1 MTTPMP
7 IKTLFAKD
15 IHRPIEEVIKVDQT
29 DEEIIRDEINE
40 YVITDAIRSHYTSIF
55 DAYRETPNKPHERI
69 AIWVSGFFGS
79 GKSSFAKMLG
89 LSIANRTV
97 AGESAAER
105 FAERAGDKKLSVLL
119 KAINEKIPT
128 HAVIFDVSTDR
139 GIRSGNQTLTEIMYG
154 LFLQSLG
161 YAKDLDLSELE
172 IGLEEKGQLT
182 RFEGEYKRL
191 FKKDWATEKGK
202 VAFALSEASRVIH
215 SLDPDTYPLADSWV
229 KAVKNKADIT
239 PGKLAERA
247 GELMK
252 RRKPGHAL
260 MFVVDEVGQFVA
272 RDVQK
277 MLDLQAVVQNLG
289 LKGRGKHW
297 VVVTSQE
304 KLGELVS
311 GLDDKKIEL
320 ARLMDRFPLQVHLES
335 SDISEV
341 TSRRVLSKNSG
352 AQAALGKLFDEHRG
366 RLTEHTRLTADIKLP
381 ELSREAFIDL
391 YPLLPYQIDLI
402 IQVVSGLRTQGG
414 ASKHVG
420 GANRTIIKL
429 AQQLLINP
437 AVNLAGGKLGDLVR
451 LDQVYDLV
459 EGNIGSE
466 VRAKI
471 AAISKELNHPL
482 AQPVAKVICLL
493 QYVKSV
499 HRGAEN
505 IAAALHPSVS
515 GDSQLASVKE
525 ALRELEVAHKVRH
538 GDDGYR
544 IPTPAE
550 DDWERLRN
558 GISPKPGDS
567 HRLYSEVLSGFWQPQ
582 PSHTLFDTKTFK
594 AGLAIHGREVTSG
607 DMMFQVHLAE
617 DGKELESLAAELR
630 TRSQQERKHVFWAI
644 GLTGAIDRETVE
656 LFRSKEMLARKER
669 DVKGEDT
676 PALIAEERVR
686 LRRHEGEL
694 RRLLRAACLSGR
706 IYFRG
711 NDRSPTD
718 RAVDVGKTAA
728 EVLGQVLPEV
738 FDRFKEAAAKATDV
752 KKGTDAL
759 FTAEN
764 LQGLPSVFSGLG
776 LLRDEKGKTVF
787 RTESSPLKEVLDRIE
802 ERANYGDTAS
812 GRYLTDEFAKEPF
825 GWDFEAVRL
834 LVLSLLRAGKI
845 EATSKGQTLDTVTG
859 VEARDTFSNNNLFRQ
874 ASFRPKKG
882 IEFEE
887 LVKASEAFRDTFGSE
902 VKELNAGAI
911 VAELRKEAARNEDT
925 VLSAL
930 ATLTTHRL
938 PGGAVLER
946 AIGQMKAILR
956 GSEDNAIATFN
967 TSHRAIKDAIKRAVE
982 LEQVLNEPR
991 LHDLER
997 ARKAQASLWSF
1008 LSQEPDISDDLR
1020 TRAAALEDLLARET
1034 FFKELPAIEQ
1044 HTKAIEAEYSR
1055 RFNDALDVRATAY
1068 EDAFER
1074 FANAPA
1080 WLGLTKE
1087 DQERLQPARDRL
1099 VAPFE
1104 LLRRRNVEP
1113 VPIPQLRSDRDAC
1126 EGRLRAALAELNRLI
1141 DGERVVTV
1149 SVASYFAGGIESE
1162 DQLDAALDGIREECA
1177 RLIGAGKKVFIQ

>member
-1 MTTPMP
+1 MTIATP
-7 IKTLFAKD
+7 IKVLFAND
-15 IHRPIEEVIKVDQT
+15 INRRIEEVIKVDQA
-29 DEEIIRDEINE
+29 DEKIIRDEISE
-40 YVITDAIRSHYTSIF
+40 YVVTDAILSHYTEIF
-55 DAYRETPNKPHERI
+55 DAYRETPNKPHEGV

-89 LSIANRTV
+89 LAIANRTV
-97 AGESAAER
+97 AGKSAGGL
-105 FAERAGDKKLSVLL
+105 FTERAGNNKLTVLL
-119 KAINEKIPT
+119 KAINETIPT

-172 IGLEEKGQLT
+172 IGLEEKGQLA
-182 RFEGEYKRL
+182 RFEDEYKRL
-191 FKKDWATEKGK
+191 FGKDWAAEKGK
-202 VAFALSEASRVIH
+202 VAFALSEASRVLH
-215 SLDPDTYPLADSWV
+215 SLEPDTYPMADSWV

-252 RRKPGHAL
+252 RRKPGLSL

-277 MLDLQAVVQNLG
+277 MLDLQAIVQSLG
-289 LKGRGKHW
+289 VKGRGKHW

-320 ARLMDRFPLQVHLES
+320 ARLMDRFPLQVHLEP

-341 TSRRVLSKNSG
+341 TSRRVLSKNAA
-352 AQAALGKLFDEHRG
+352 AQATLGKLFDEHRG
-366 RLTEHTRLTADIKLP
+366 RLIDHTRLTADIKLP

-437 AVNLAGGKLGDLVR
+437 AVNLADAQLGNLVR

-471 AAISKELNHPL
+471 AAISKELDHPL

-499 HRGAEN
+499 HRSAEN
-505 IAAALHPSVS
+505 IAAALHGSVS
-515 GDSQLASVKE
+515 GDSQLASVRE
-525 ALRELEVAHKVRH
+525 ALRELEAAQKVRH

-550 DDWERLRN
+550 DDWERLRI

-567 HRLYSEVLSGFWQPQ
+567 RRLYSEAVSAFWQPQ

-594 AGLAIHGREVTSG
+594 AGLAIHGREITSG
-607 DMMFQVHLAE
+607 DMVFQFHLAE
-617 DGKELESLAAELR
+617 DGKDFDGLAAELR
-630 TRSQQERKHVFWAI
+630 IRSQQERKHVFWAVA
-644 GLTGAIDRETVE
+644 LTDAIDRETVE

-669 DVKGEDT
+669 ETKGEDT

-686 LRRHEGEL
+686 LRRHSDEL
-694 RRLLRAACLSGR
+694 RRLFRAACLSGR
-706 IYFRG
+706 IFFRG
-711 NDRSPTD
+711 NDRSPSD

-728 EVLGQVLPEV
+728 EVLGQVLPVV
-738 FDRFKEAAAKATDV
+738 FDRFKEAAAKATEV

-764 LQGLPSVFSGLG
+764 LQGLPSVFGSIG
-776 LLRDEKGKTVF
+776 LLRDEKGKIVF
-787 RTESSPLKEVLDRIE
+787 RTESGTLKEVLDRID

-825 GWDFEAVRL
+825 GWDFEVVRL
-834 LVLSLLRAGKI
+834 LVLALLRAGKI
-845 EATSKGQTLDTVTG
+845 EATSKGQTIDSATG
-859 VEARDTFSNNNLFRQ
+859 VEARETFSNNNLFRQ
-874 ASFRPKKG
+874 AAFRPKKG

-911 VAELRKEAARNEDT
+911 VAELRKEVARNEDT
-925 VLSAL
+925 LAAAL
-930 ATLTTHRL
+930 ATLTAHRL
-938 PGGAVLER
+938 PGGTVLDS

-967 TSHRAIKDAIKRAVE
+967 TSHRGIKDAIKRAVE
-982 LEQVLNEPR
+982 LEQVLSEPR

-997 ARKAQASLWSF
+997 ARKAQGVLWNF
-1008 LSQEPDISDDLR
+1008 LSQESDVTDELR
-1020 TRAAALEDLLARET
+1020 TRASSLVDLLARET
-1034 FFKELPAIEQ
+1034 FFKELPSIEQ
-1044 HTKAIEAEYSR
+1044 HSKAIETEYTHR
-1055 RFNDALDVRATAY
+1055 EDKALDARIAAY
-1068 EDAFER
+1068 TKAFDELIKT
-1074 FANAPA
+1074 P
-1080 WLGLTKE
+1080 GYSEIDE
-1087 DQERLQPARDRL
+1087 DQQHHLA
-1099 VAPFE
+1099 APFE
-1104 LLRRRNVEP
+1104 CGKKRGGEH
-1113 VPIPQLRSDRDAC
+1113 VPIPQLRADRDAC
-1126 EGRLRAALAELNRLI
+1126 EGRLRAAVAELRRII

-1149 SVASYFAGGIESE
+1149 RVGSYFAGGIETE
-1162 DQLDAALDGIREECA
+1162 EQLEAALDGVREECT
-1177 RLIGAGKKVFIQ
+1177 RLIGAGKKVIVQ

>member
-1 MTTPMP
+1 MTTPTP
-7 IKTLFAKD
+7 IKTLFAND
-15 IHRPIEEVIKVDQT
+15 IHRRIEEVIKVDQT

-40 YVITDAIRSHYTSIF
+40 YIVTDAIRTHYAGIF
-55 DAYRETPNKPHERI
+55 DAYRETPNKPHEGI

-89 LSIANRTV
+89 LSVANRTV

-105 FAERAGDKKLSVLL
+105 FAERSGDKKIQVLL
-119 KAINEKIPT
+119 KAIAEKIPT

-172 IGLEEKGQLT
+172 IGLEEKGQLV
-182 RFEGEYKRL
+182 RFEEEYKRL

-202 VAFALSEASRVIH
+202 VAFALSEASRVLH
-215 SLDPDTYPLADSWV
+215 SLDPDTYPMADSWV

-252 RRKPGHAL
+252 RRKPGLSL

-277 MLDLQAVVQNLG
+277 MLDLQAIVQSLG
-289 LKGRGKHW
+289 VKGRGKHW

-320 ARLMDRFPLQVHLES
+320 ARLMDRFPLQVHLEP

-341 TSRRVLSKNSG
+341 TSRRVLSKNAA
-352 AQAALGKLFDEHRG
+352 AQNALGKLFDEHRG

-437 AVNLAGGKLGDLVR
+437 AVNLANDTVGDLVR

-471 AAISKELNHPL
+471 AAISKLVDHPL

-499 HRGAEN
+499 HRSAEN
-505 IAAALHPSVS
+505 LAAALHGSVG
-515 GDSQLASVKE
+515 GDSQLAPVKE
-525 ALRELEVAHKVRH
+525 AIRALEAAHQVRQ

-567 HRLYSEVLSGFWQPQ
+567 HRLYSEVLSAFWQPQ

-594 AGLAIHGREVTSG
+594 AGLAIHGREITSG
-607 DMMFQVHLAE
+607 DMVFQLHLAE
-617 DGKELESLAAELR
+617 DGKDFDGLAAEMR

-644 GLTGAIDRETVE
+644 ALTDAIDREIVE

-669 DVKGEDT
+669 ETKGEDT

-686 LRRHEGEL
+686 LRRHSDEL

-764 LQGLPSVFSGLG
+764 LQGLPSVFGSIG
-776 LLRDEKGKTVF
+776 LLRDEKGKTIF
-787 RTESSPLKEVLDRIE
+787 RTESGTLKEVLDRID

-825 GWDFEAVRL
+825 GWDFEVVRL
-834 LVLSLLRAGKI
+834 LVLSLLRSGKI
-845 EATSKGQTLDTVTG
+845 EATSKGQTIDSVTG

-874 ASFRPKKG
+874 AAFRPKKG

-887 LVKASEAFRDTFGSE
+887 LVKSSEAFRDTFGSE

-911 VAELRKEAARNEDT
+911 VAELRKEVSRNEDT
-925 VLSAL
+925 VASAL
-930 ATLTTHRL
+930 ATLTAHRL
-938 PGGAVLER
+938 PGGTVLDS

-967 TSHRAIKDAIKRAVE
+967 TSHRGIKDAIKRAVE
-982 LEQVLNEPR
+982 LEQVLSEPR

-997 ARKAQASLWSF
+997 ARKAQGLLWSF
-1008 LSQEPDISDDLR
+1008 LSQESDVTEELR
-1020 TRAAALEDLLARET
+1020 ARAASLEDLLARET
-1034 FFKELPAIEQ
+1034 FFKELPSIEQ
-1044 HTKAIEAEYSR
+1044 HTKAIETEYAR
-1055 RFNDALDVRATAY
+1055 REDEALDARIAAYTRAFDKLIKTPGWSEID
-1068 EDAFER
+1068 EDQQRRLADPFER
-1074 FANAPA
+1074 GKKRGA
-1080 WLGLTKE
+1080 E
-1087 DQERLQPARDRL
+1087 H
-1099 VAPFE
+1099 
-1104 LLRRRNVEP
+1104 
-1113 VPIPQLRSDRDAC
+1113 VPIPQLRADRDAC
-1126 EGRLRAALAELNRLI
+1126 EGRLRAAVGELRRII

-1149 SVASYFAGGIESE
+1149 SVGSYFAGGIETE
-1162 DQLDAALDGIREECA
+1162 EQLEAALDGVREECA
-1177 RLIGAGKKVFIQ
+1177 RLIGAGKKVIIQ

>member
-1 MTTPMP
+1 MTTTTP
-7 IKTLFAKD
+7 IKTLFAND
-15 IHRPIEEVIKVDQT
+15 IHRRIEEVIKVDQT
-29 DEEIIRDEINE
+29 DEEIIRDEIKE
-40 YVITDAIRSHYTSIF
+40 YVVTDAIRSHYTDIF
-55 DAYRETPNKPHERI
+55 EVYRQTPNKPHEGI

-89 LSIANRTV
+89 LAIANRTV
-97 AGESAAER
+97 AGESAGER
-105 FAERAGDKKLSVLL
+105 FAERAGDTKLTVLL

-172 IGLEEKGQLT
+172 IGLEEKGKLA
-182 RFEGEYKRL
+182 RFVEEYKRL
-191 FKKDWATEKGK
+191 FKKDWAAEKGK
-202 VAFALSEASRVIH
+202 VAFALSEASRVLH

-252 RRKPGHAL
+252 RRKPGQVL

-277 MLDLQAVVQNLG
+277 MLDLQAIVQSLG
-289 LKGRGKHW
+289 VKGRGKHW

-320 ARLMDRFPLQVHLES
+320 ARLMDRFPQELQVHLEP

-341 TSRRVLSKNSG
+341 TSRRVLSKNAG

-402 IQVVSGLRTQGG
+402 IQIVSGLRTQGG

-437 AVNLAGGKLGDLVR
+437 AVNLANGTLGDLAR

-471 AAISKELNHPL
+471 AAISKELSHPL
-482 AQPVAKVICLL
+482 AQRVAKVICLL

-499 HRGAEN
+499 HRSAEN
-505 IAAALHPSVS
+505 IAAALHPSVG

-525 ALRELEVAHKVRH
+525 ALRELEAAHKVRH

-558 GISPKPGDS
+558 GISPRPGDS
-567 HRLYSEVLSGFWQPQ
+567 HRLHTEVLSGFWQPQ

-617 DGKELESLAAELR
+617 PDEKLDKLASELR
-630 TRSQQERKHVFWAI
+630 TRSQQERKQVFWAI
-644 GLTGAIDRETVE
+644 GLTDAIDRETVE
-656 LFRSKEMLARKER
+656 LYRSKEMLARKER

-694 RRLLRAACLSGR
+694 KRLFKAAALSGR

-718 RAVDVGKTAA
+718 RAVDVGKTVA

-738 FDRFKEAAAKATDV
+738 FDRFKEAAAKATEM

-764 LQGLPSVFSGLG
+764 LQGLPGVFGSLG
-776 LLRDEKGKTVF
+776 LLRDERGKTVF
-787 RTESSPLKEVLDRIE
+787 RTDSGPLKEVLDRIE

-812 GRYLTDEFAKEPF
+812 GRYLEGEFAKEPF

-834 LVLSLLRAGKI
+834 LVLSLLRAGKL

-911 VAELRKEAARNEDT
+911 VAELRKEVARNEDT
-925 VLSAL
+925 VASAL
-930 ATLTTHRL
+930 GTLAAHRL
-938 PGGAVLER
+938 PGRAVLEG

-967 TSHRAIKDAIKRAVE
+967 TSHRAVKDAIKRAVE
-982 LEQVLNEPR
+982 LDQVLTEPR

-997 ARKAQASLWSF
+997 ARKTQSNLWSF
-1008 LSQEPDISDDLR
+1008 LSQESDIADDLR
-1020 TRAAALEDLLARET
+1020 TRAASLEDLLARET
-1034 FFKELPAIEQ
+1034 FFRELAAIEQ
-1044 HTKAIEAEYSR
+1044 HTRAIETEYGR
-1055 RFNDALDVRATAY
+1055 RFDEALEARVAAY
-1068 EDAFER
+1068 AKAFDELVKTPGWAELDEGQQRRLASPFER
-1074 FANAPA
+1074 GQKRDP
-1080 WLGLTKE
+1080 
-1087 DQERLQPARDRL
+1087 ER
-1099 VAPFE
+1099 
-1104 LLRRRNVEP
+1104 
-1113 VPIPQLRSDRDAC
+1113 VPIPQLRADRDAC
-1126 EGRLRAALAELNRLI
+1126 EGRLHAAIAELRRII

-1149 SVASYFAGGIESE
+1149 RVGSYFAGGIETE
-1162 DQLDAALDGIREECA
+1162 EQLEAALDGVREECA
-1177 RLIGAGKKVFIQ
+1177 RLIGAGKKVIVQ

>member
-1 MTTPMP
+1 MTTPTP
-7 IKTLFAKD
+7 IKTLFAND
-15 IHRPIEEVIKVDQT
+15 IHRRIEEVIKVDQT
-29 DEEIIRDEINE
+29 DEEIVRDEINE
-40 YVITDAIRSHYTSIF
+40 YVVTDAIRSHFTQILE
-55 DAYRETPNKPHERI
+55 AYRETPNKPHEGI

-89 LSIANRTV
+89 LSVANRTV

-105 FAERAGDKKLSVLL
+105 FAHRAGDKKLQVLL
-119 KAINEKIPT
+119 KTINEQIPT

-172 IGLEEKGQLT
+172 IGLEEKGQLA
-182 RFEGEYKRL
+182 RFEEEYRRL

-202 VAFALSEASRVIH
+202 VAFALSEASRVLH
-215 SLDPDTYPLADSWV
+215 SLDPDTYPMADSWV

-239 PGKLAERA
+239 PGKLAERV

-252 RRKPGHAL
+252 RRKPGYSL

-277 MLDLQAVVQNLG
+277 MLDLQAIVQQLG
-289 LKGRGKHW
+289 VKGRGKHW

-311 GLDDKKIEL
+311 GLDDKRIEL
-320 ARLMDRFPLQVHLES
+320 ARLMDRFPLQVHLEP
-335 SDISEV
+335 SDITEV
-341 TSRRVLSKNSG
+341 TSRRVLSKNAA
-352 AQAALGKLFDEHRG
+352 AQTALGKLFDEHRG

-402 IQVVSGLRTQGG
+402 IQIVSGLRTQGG

-437 AVNLAGGKLGDLVR
+437 AVNLADRPVGDLVR

-471 AAISKELNHPL
+471 AAIPKLVEHPL

-499 HRGAEN
+499 HRSAEN
-505 IAAALHPSVS
+505 IAAALHGQVG

-525 ALRELEVAHKVRH
+525 ALRALEAAHQVRH

-558 GISPKPGDS
+558 GINPKPGDS
-567 HRLYSEVLSGFWQPQ
+567 HRLYQEVLSAFWQPQ
-582 PSHTLFDTKTFK
+582 PSYTLFETKTFK
-594 AGLAIHGREVTSG
+594 AGLAIHGREITSG

-617 DGKELESLAAELR
+617 DGKDFDALAAELR

-644 GLTGAIDRETVE
+644 PLTDAIDRETVE

-669 DVKGEDT
+669 ETKGEDT

-686 LRRHEGEL
+686 LRRHSDEL
-694 RRLLRAACLSGR
+694 RRLLKAAALSGR

-711 NDRSPTD
+711 NDRSPSD

-764 LQGLPSVFSGLG
+764 LQGLPSVFSSLG

-787 RTESSPLKEVLDRIE
+787 RTESGPLKEVLDRIE

-812 GRYLTDEFAKEPF
+812 GRYLADEFAKEPF
-825 GWDFEAVRL
+825 GWDFEVVRL

-859 VEARDTFSNNNLFRQ
+859 VEARETFSNNNLFRQ

-902 VKELNAGAI
+902 VKELNASSI
-911 VAELRKEAARNEDT
+911 VAELRKEVARNEDT
-925 VLSAL
+925 VASAL
-930 ATLTTHRL
+930 ATLTAHRL
-938 PGGAVLER
+938 PGGTVLED

-967 TSHRAIKDAIKRAVE
+967 ASHRAIKDAIKRAVE
-982 LEQVLNEPR
+982 LEQVLSEPR

-997 ARKAQASLWSF
+997 ARKAQSNLWTF
-1008 LSQEPDISDDLR
+1008 LEQEADIADDLR
-1020 TRAAALEDLLARET
+1020 MCATELEDLLQRET

-1044 HTKAIEAEYSR
+1044 HTRALELEYQR
-1055 RFNDALDVRATAY
+1055 RFDEALDARVAAY
-1068 EDAFER
+1068 TKAFDELVKTPGWTEIDEDQQRRLAEPFER
-1074 FANAPA
+1074 
-1080 WLGLTKE
+1080 GMK
-1087 DQERLQPARDRL
+1087 RDETG
-1099 VAPFE
+1099 VT
-1104 LLRRRNVEP
+1104 
-1113 VPIPQLRSDRDAC
+1113 IPQLRADRDAC
-1126 EGRLRAALAELNRLI
+1126 DGRLRAAIAELRRII

-1149 SVASYFAGGIESE
+1149 SVASYFAGGIETE
-1162 DQLDAALDGIREECA
+1162 EQLEAALDGIREECA
-1177 RLIGAGKKVFIQ
+1177 RLIGAGKKVIIQ